1 MRFASLA
8 ELFVREIADWHVFDA
23 NVRVGPS
30 GVHGELALE
39 TGELLAEMD
48 RFGIEKA
55 LVSHWT
61 AEEYDAREGNRLLE
75 TLGRGGRLVRAWAAL
90 PDQDSIGELVAD
102 RPRAVR
108 LHFAAQKHNFS
119 PAVWCSGELY
129 AYLQDHSVLTL
140 VTLEDIGWE
149 RLVEVLNNFSRLP
162 ILLLETGYRADRYLF
177 PLLRRFSNLYFDT
190 STYVAH
196 RQLES
201 FVQRFGSE
209 RVVFGSRLP
218 LYTPGAALAIL
229 ASARIPDAD
238 RMKIAG
244 ENLRRLLEGA
254 RP

>member
-1 MRFASLA
+1 MRFTSLA
-8 ELFVREIADWHVFDA
+8 ELFVSEVADWHIFDA

-39 TGELLAEMD
+39 AGALLAEMD
-48 RFGIEKA
+48 RFRIEKA

-61 AEEYDAREGNRLLE
+61 AEEYDAHEGNRLLE
-75 TLGRGGRLVRAWAAL
+75 LLGQGERLVRAWAAL
-90 PDQDSIGELVAD
+90 PDQDSIGELAAN
-102 RPRAVR
+102 RACAVR
-108 LHFAAQKHNFS
+108 LHFGAQKHNFS

-129 AYLQDHSVLTL
+129 AYLQNYSVLTL
-140 VTLEDIGWE
+140 VALEDIGWE
-149 RLVEVLNNFSRLP
+149 RLVEVLNNFPRLP
-162 ILLLETGYRADRYLF
+162 ILLLETSYRADRYLF
-177 PLLRRFSNLYFDT
+177 PLLRRFPNIYFDT

-201 FVQRFGSE
+201 YVQRFGSE

-238 RMKIAG
+238 RMNIAG
-244 ENLRRLLEGA
+244 KNLRRLLVGA
-254 RP
+254 LS